1 MTDYMSYYNEM
12 MTKAKA
18 AGLDK
23 VTAEFQKQADEYVAK
38 NK

>member
-1 MTDYMSYYNEM
+1 MSDYMTYYNEM
-12 MTKAKA
+12 MDKAKA

-23 VTAEFQKQADEYVAK
+23 VIAEFQKQADDYIA